1 MKHFILFIF
10 LTPLFLRAEKGQMK
24 RILQIYKTDSEV
36 DSNLNANQSLY
47 TFHFNGRYDTSHPK
61 HVLYSIDGV
70 ESKARLTNQEITIP
84 AKPGKHIFQFYYNSD
99 YYEVY
104 SDSLEIKAQHHDTYA
119 VQLYGTPRGVVQEV
133 EKPVIYLYPEKST
146 AVSVQLD
153 IHGEDPF
160 YYPSYNDG
168 WKLTAH
174 PNGDLSIGDNQYN
187 YLFWEAKVRNAL
199 SQQQLST
206 GFFVEGKN
214 VVSFLE
220 EKLTEVGLTS
230 KEQAD
235 FITYWGPRLA
245 KNDLNFVHFEF
256 NESCDRYADIDISP
270 KPDHV
275 NRIYMIWGAVSEKH
289 AIKTQDM
296 KSFERNGF
304 DVLEWG
310 GQESHIDQRIVKL
323 LK

>member
-1 MKHFILFIF
+1 MKNFILLLL
-10 LTPLFLRAEKGQMK
+10 LTPLFTYAQTEVK
-24 RILQIYKTDSEV
+24 RVLQIYKTDSEV
-36 DSNLNANQSLY
+36 DSNLKANQSRY
-47 TFHFNGRYDTSHPK
+47 TFHFNAPNNINPPRY
-61 HVLYSIDGV
+61 VRFSINGM
-70 ESKARLTNQEITIP
+70 ESKAPLTNQEISIT
-84 AKPGKHIFQFYYNSD
+84 ATPGKHIFQFFYNSE

-104 SDSLEIKAQHHDTYA
+104 SDSLAIKGKHHDTYT
-119 VQLYGTPRGVVQEV
+119 VQLYETPSGVIETI
-133 EKPVIYLYPEKST
+133 EKPVIYVYPEKT
-146 AVSVQLD
+146 TDVSVKLN

-160 YYPSYNDG
+160 FYPSYNDG
-168 WKLTAH
+168 WKFTAQ
-174 PNGDLSIGDNQYN
+174 PNGELDFGKNQYN
-187 YLFWEAKVRNAL
+187 YLFWEASIRSTL

-206 GFFVEGKN
+206 GFFVEGEN

-220 EKLTEVGLTS
+220 EKLSEVGLTS

-270 KPDHV
+270 MPDHI
-275 NRIYMIWGAVSEKH
+275 NRIYMIWGVVSEKH
-289 AIKTQDM
+289 AIEAQEM
-296 KSFERNGF
+296 KPFNRNGF